1 MATRSR
7 IRAWRIPWTEE
18 PGRMYRVAKSRRRL
32 KQLCT
37 EENSISTS
45 RSSLT
50 TLQGV
55 QIHRSH
61 LSQKSLPESISSDI
75 NDSNNY
81 P

>member
-1 MATRSR
+1 MATCSR
-7 IRAWRIPWTEE
+7 MRAWRIPWTEE

-37 EENSISTS
+37 EEKSISTS

-61 LSQKSLPESISSDI
+61 LSQKSLPESISSVI
-75 NDSNNY
+75 DSNNH